1 MKAKKTSIK
10 HLDSVP
16 RHNWEGPEDLDV
28 QERGLYT
35 EHFEAERYDFIFAPK
50 PETGRLIVFFSGDA
64 RRSTFDPPVFQRW
77 SWASKFPA
85 SCLYFSDP
93 ALYHDSN
100 LGLAWYA
107 GNNHGDYLEHIAK
120 IVASV
125 AEKVG
130 AREDQVFS
138 YGSSGGGFAAL
149 RFARYY
155 SGLHVIA
162 INPQTDLWKYPVKW
176 TDRLSV
182 ACYGAS
188 GLEGVPE
195 NFHYKFTAL
204 DSEVIS
210 GAESIFLAQNVL
222 DTDHYENHYTPFNEY
237 VSSTGQAEKLSSRE
251 FSDQSGHAGAE
262 DAATFDAILSYIQT
276 PRPERA

>member
-16 RHNWEGPEDLDV
+16 RHNWDGPADLDV
-28 QERGLYT
+28 QDRGLYT
-35 EHFEAERYDFIFAPK
+35 EQFEGEQFDFIFAPR

-64 RRSTFDPPVFQRW
+64 RRSTFEPPVFQRW

-93 ALYHDSN
+93 ALYHHSN

-107 GNNHGDYLEHIAK
+107 GNSQGDYLAHIAE

-125 AEKVG
+125 ANTIG
-130 AREDQVFS
+130 AGEDQVFS

-155 SGLHVIA
+155 QGLQVIA

-176 TDRLSV
+176 TNRMSKV
-182 ACYGAS
+182 CYGADDL
-188 GLEGVPE
+188 GGVPQDQL
-195 NFHYKFTAL
+195 YKFTAL
-204 DSEVIS
+204 DPEVTA
-210 GAESIFLAQNVL
+210 GARSIFLAQNVQ
-222 DTDHYENHYTPFNEY
+222 DIDHYEHHFTPFRKY
-237 VSSTGQAEKLSSRE
+237 VESSVHAEKLTIRE
-251 FSDQSGHAGAE
+251 FSDESGHAGAE
-262 DAATFDAILSYIQT
+262 NQETFDEILT
-276 PRPERA
+276 RLK

>member
-16 RHNWEGPEDLDV
+16 RHTWGGPGDLDV

-35 EHFEAERYDFIFAPK
+35 QDFDGEQYDFIFAPK

-64 RRSTFDPPVFQRW
+64 RRSTFQPPVFQRW

-93 ALYHDSN
+93 ALYHHNN

-107 GNNHGDYLEHIAK
+107 GNSHGDYLEHIAH
-120 IVASV
+120 IVGSV
-125 AEKVG
+125 AETIG
-130 AREDQVFS
+130 AAEGQVFS

-155 SGLHVIA
+155 EGLHVIA
-162 INPQTDLWKYPVKW
+162 VNPQTDLWKYPTKW
-176 TDRLSV
+176 TDRMSRV
-182 ACYGAS
+182 CYGAKD
-188 GLEGVPE
+188 LEGIAKS
-195 NFHYKFTAL
+195 HRYKFTGL
-204 DSEVIS
+204 DPEILSKARS
-210 GAESIFLAQNVL
+210 FFLAQNVQ
-222 DTDHYENHYTPFNEY
+222 DTDHYQNHFTPFVKFVE
-237 VSSTGQAEKLSSRE
+237 STGHGDKLTVRE
-251 FSDQSGHAGAE
+251 FSDGSGHAGAE
-262 DAATFDAILSYIQT
+262 NQETFDEILSFL
-276 PRPERA
+276 EE

>member
-16 RHNWEGPEDLDV
+16 RHTWGGPEDLDV

-35 EHFEAERYDFIFAPK
+35 EHFEGEQYDFIFAPK
-50 PETGRLIVFFSGDA
+50 PETKRLIVFFSGDA
-64 RRSTFDPPVFQRW
+64 RRTTFEPPVFLRW

-93 ALYHDSN
+93 ALYQQSD

-107 GNNHGDYLEHIAK
+107 GNSRGDYLAHIADVVRD
-120 IVASV
+120 VA
-125 AEKVG
+125 KTIG
-130 AREDQVFS
+130 ADDGQVFS

-155 SGLHVIA
+155 EGLQVIA

-176 TDRLSV
+176 TDRMSN
-182 ACYGAS
+182 ACYGAEN
-188 GLEGVPE
+188 LAGVPE
-195 NFHYKFTAL
+195 DHQYKFSAL
-204 DSEVIS
+204 DAEVAA
-210 GAESIFLAQNVL
+210 GARSIFLAQNVQ
-222 DTDHYENHYTPFNEY
+222 DTDHFDHHFTPFKDYME
-237 VSSTGQAEKLSSRE
+237 SIGQTAKLTSRE
-251 FSDQSGHAGAE
+251 FSDESGHAGAE
-262 DAATFDAILSYIQT
+262 NQETFDSIL
-276 PRPERA
+276 ERFQ